1 MQWTYDNDCSDD
13 GAINDEASSEDNNAT
28 LNDDDNSIN
37 GITVQRRQEILMI

>member
-13 GAINDEASSEDNNAT
+13 GAINDEASSEDNAT